1 MISGWTGTV
10 KQIEQMRSSGI
21 LSGLRV
27 TGGGVCGLVLDA
39 MVTNANTPSGLSAL
53 FLFSPFCYVP
63 RLHIT
68 KNTYLRSIRCEL

>member
-39 MVTNANTPSGLSAL
+39 MVTNEGRLA
-53 FLFSPFCYVP
+53 FLKWACQAG
-63 RLHIT
+63 
-68 KNTYLRSIRCEL
+68 